1 MKRYVLSHVPMAV
14 VYGLLVFVVRAE
26 WSNLEWANIFPWGG
40 WVVGVIIGVLV
51 LFLDRVVYTY
61 SYPGAQISQQFA
73 WYIQQRK
80 YGSAL
85 SLLDV
90 RRMEQERLTFRSAL
104 FMAIWVPL
112 AFFALTSTGGLF
124 GKGVVMGLMLHIL
137 MDAWRLQR
145 TEPRRLHV
153 RLFWLIK
160 REILDEERLVFLWV
174 MTGIFGLFSFWVR

>member
-14 VYGLLVFVVRAE
+14 VYALVLFLLNSG
-26 WSNLEWANIFPWGG
+26 WNDWLG
-40 WVVGVIIGVLV
+40 WVWMSGGIITGVLV
-51 LFLDRVVYTY
+51 LFLDRVAFTY

-112 AFFALTSTGGLF
+112 A
-124 GKGVVMGLMLHIL
+124 
-137 MDAWRLQR
+137 
-145 TEPRRLHV
+145 
-153 RLFWLIK
+153 
-160 REILDEERLVFLWV
+160 
-174 MTGIFGLFSFWVR
+174 